1 MGREIHFYMYKNAK
15 FKDQFFKKFY
25 GIINNELEEYSNDED
40 SKYSEPYDLA
50 GHDEEGT
57 LIIFS
62 SPKIYYEHI
71 IDSILNFWENICR
84 KYFFDEIA
92 LINCSEFWD
101 EDNIFYYHKGETHTI
116 WHGDEAGFMTSFVL
130 KVLKRYNKLFQLNK
144 IPEKK
149 EEGFIRSEITK
160 ERKKDREEEKLTLI
174 SKINLDQSDNKIREM
189 EFQLKL
195 LRRQK
200 ELENGD
206 IIVKL
211 NKENLEIMKGEVD
224 YKQELKDFSK
234 EIIEGM
240 ENKIKK
246 ITGAKK

>member
-1 MGREIHFYMYKNAK
+1 
-15 FKDQFFKKFY
+15 
-25 GIINNELEEYSNDED
+25 
-40 SKYSEPYDLA
+40 
-50 GHDEEGT
+50 
-57 LIIFS
+57 
-62 SPKIYYEHI
+62 
-71 IDSILNFWENICR
+71 
-84 KYFFDEIA
+84 
-92 LINCSEFWD
+92 
-101 EDNIFYYHKGETHTI
+101 
-116 WHGDEAGFMTSFVL
+116 MTSFVL
-130 KVLKRYNKLFQLNK
+130 KVLKRYNKPFQLKK

-174 SKINLDQSDNKIREM
+174 SKINLDQSDDKIREM

-224 YKQELKDFSK
+224 YKQDLKDFSK